1 MADVL
6 ADIGEEAALD
16 AFRGAGWDRYSKSI
30 IHRILNFLLAPEAA
44 DGYPSLLGTPL
55 DRIPDHCGCHT
66 GVLKL
71 SVFRTRSDRGAAAAA
86 PLALAESGGWQGQG
100 MRKSFT
106 TFWGEAPKPEG
117 TCPCPREGEAPFH
130 VLFQAGLY
138 EVPTRTLNQGCR
150 A

>member
-86 PLALAESGGWQGQG
+86 PLALAESGGVA
-100 MRKSFT
+100 R
-106 TFWGEAPKPEG
+106 A
-117 TCPCPREGEAPFH
+117 RDA
-130 VLFQAGLY
+130 
-138 EVPTRTLNQGCR
+138 EVVYDFLGRGAKTRRDVPLP